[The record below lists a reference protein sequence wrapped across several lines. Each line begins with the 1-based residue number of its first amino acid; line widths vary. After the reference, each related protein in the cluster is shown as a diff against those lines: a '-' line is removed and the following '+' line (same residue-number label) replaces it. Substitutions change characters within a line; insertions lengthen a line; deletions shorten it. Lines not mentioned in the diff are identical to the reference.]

1 MLNTGKIFEGV
12 EQVHDLYSEPYCKRY
27 YMKRV
32 SLGLAVLTL
41 FSCGC
46 ITHTNKGK
54 TYFSDLL
61 KDVDKVQ
68 LKFFNHG
75 DTLSETITD
84 QSEINIY
91 KELITGKRDPK
102 QKFKC
107 DSTGQIRFFTRE
119 DIILSAFFSSR
130 ASGSK
135 YDKACVTYSE
145 ETDNFGSALTIRSGQ
160 DIDDYYFKL
169 RSNAIRMAQH

>member
-1 MLNTGKIFEGV
+1 MN
-12 EQVHDLYSEPYCKRY
+12 QVHDWYSESPYCKSN
-27 YMKRV
+27 YMKKV

-41 FSCGC
+41 FSCGS
-46 ITHTNKGK
+46 IASKNKGK
-54 TYFSDLL
+54 TYFADLL

-75 DTLSETITD
+75 DTLSEAITD

-102 QKFKC
+102 QKIKC
-107 DSTGQIRFFTRE
+107 DSTGQIMFLTKE
-119 DIILSAFFSSR
+119 DVILNAYFSSR
-130 ASGSK
+130 ASGSQ
-135 YDKACVTYSE
+135 YDKASVTYSE
-145 ETDNFGSALTIRSGQ
+145 DADNFGSALTVRSRQ

-169 RSNAIRMAQH
+169 RSTAIRMAQH

>member
-1 MLNTGKIFEGV
+1 
-12 EQVHDLYSEPYCKRY
+12 
-27 YMKRV
+27 MKKV

-41 FSCGC
+41 FSCGS
-46 ITHTNKGK
+46 ITQKNKGK
-54 TYFSDLL
+54 TYFADLL

-75 DTLSETITD
+75 DTLSEAITD

-102 QKFKC
+102 QKIKC
-107 DSTGQIRFFTRE
+107 DSTGQILFLTKD
-119 DIILSAFFSSR
+119 DIVLNAYFSSR

-135 YDKACVTYSE
+135 YDKSSVTYSVE
-145 ETDNFGSALTIRSGQ
+145 PNIYGSALTVRSGQ

-169 RSNAIRMAQH
+169 RSTAIRMAQH

>member
-1 MLNTGKIFEGV
+1 
-12 EQVHDLYSEPYCKRY
+12 
-27 YMKRV
+27 MKNV

-41 FSCGC
+41 FSCSS
-46 ITHTNKGK
+46 ITQKSKGK
-54 TYFSDLL
+54 TYFADLL

-75 DTLSETITD
+75 DTLSEAITD

-102 QKFKC
+102 QKIKC
-107 DSTGQIRFFTRE
+107 DSTGQILFLTKE
-119 DIILSAFFSSR
+119 DIILNAYFSSR

-135 YDKACVTYSE
+135 YDKACVTYSVE
-145 ETDNFGSALTIRSGQ
+145 PDIFGSALTVRSGQ

-169 RSNAIRMAQH
+169 RSTAIKMAQH

>member
-1 MLNTGKIFEGV
+1 
-12 EQVHDLYSEPYCKRY
+12 
-27 YMKRV
+27 MKKV

-41 FSCGC
+41 FSCGS
-46 ITHTNKGK
+46 ITQKSKGK
-54 TYFSDLL
+54 TYFADLL

-75 DTLSETITD
+75 DTLSEAITD

-91 KELITGKRDPK
+91 KELINGKRDPK
-102 QKFKC
+102 QKIKC
-107 DSTGQIRFFTRE
+107 DSTGQILFLIK
-119 DIILSAFFSSR
+119 DDVILNAYFSSR

-135 YDKACVTYSE
+135 YDKACVTYSVE
-145 ETDNFGSALTIRSGQ
+145 PDNYGSALTVRSGQ

-169 RSNAIRMAQH
+169 RSTAIRMAQH

>member
-1 MLNTGKIFEGV
+1 
-12 EQVHDLYSEPYCKRY
+12 
-27 YMKRV
+27 MKKV
-32 SLGLAVLTL
+32 SLGLAVFTL
-41 FSCGC
+41 FSYGC
-46 ITHTNKGK
+46 MTHKSKGK
-54 TYFSDLL
+54 TYFADLL

-75 DTLSETITD
+75 DTLFEAITD

-102 QKFKC
+102 QKIKC
-107 DSTGQIRFFTRE
+107 DSTGQIQFLTKE
-119 DIILSAFFSSR
+119 DVILKAYFSSR

-135 YDKACVTYSE
+135 YDKPSVTYSE
-145 ETDNFGSALTIRSGQ
+145 ETDKFGSALTIRSGQ

-169 RSNAIRMAQH
+169 RSTAIRMAQH

>member
-1 MLNTGKIFEGV
+1 MIK
-12 EQVHDLYSEPYCKRY
+12 
-27 YMKRV
+27 V

-41 FSCGC
+41 FSCGT
-46 ITHTNKGK
+46 ISQKNKGK
-54 TYFSDLL
+54 RYFSDLL

-75 DTLSETITD
+75 DTLSEAITD

-91 KELITGKRDPK
+91 KELINGKRDPK
-102 QKFKC
+102 QKVKC
-107 DSTGQIRFFTRE
+107 DSTGQIIFLTRN
-119 DIILSAFFSSR
+119 DIILNAYISSR

-135 YDKACVTYSE
+135 YDKACVTYFVE
-145 ETDNFGSALTIRSGQ
+145 PDNYGSALTVGAGQ

-169 RSNAIRMAQH
+169 RSTAIRMLQH

>member
-1 MLNTGKIFEGV
+1 
-12 EQVHDLYSEPYCKRY
+12 
-27 YMKRV
+27 MKNV
-32 SLGLAVLTL
+32 SLGLALLTL
-41 FSCGC
+41 FSCSNVA
-46 ITHTNKGK
+46 HKKSK
-54 TYFSDLL
+54 TYFADLL

-91 KELITGKRDPK
+91 KELINGKRDPK
-102 QKFKC
+102 QKIKC
-107 DSTGQIRFFTRE
+107 DSTGQIMFLTKE
-119 DIILSAFFSSR
+119 DVILNAYFSSR

-135 YDKACVTYSE
+135 YDKPCVTYSLDPE
-145 ETDNFGSALTIRSGQ
+145 NYGTALTLRSGQ

-169 RSNAIRMAQH
+169 RSTAIRMAQH